1 MKNFKQKKVYFFG
14 RGILLPA
21 LVLALML
28 AALFFGV
35 HKFTEINT
43 EQNRVLTE
51 QSIKKAAI
59 QCYANEGMYP
69 ADLEYL
75 IDKYYVSVDYDRY
88 NVVYDCFA
96 SNVMPNIKVFT
107 NNGSDSGK

>member
-1 MKNFKQKKVYFFG
+1 MRKNFKQKRVYFFG

-28 AALFFGV
+28 VVLFIGV
-35 HKFTEINT
+35 RKFTEINN
-43 EQNRVLTE
+43 EQNRILTE

-69 ADLEYL
+69 ADIEYL
-75 IDKYYVSVDYDRY
+75 TDKYYVTIDYDRY
-88 NVVYDCFA
+88 NVIYDCFA
-96 SNVMPNIKVFT
+96 SNIMPTIQVFL
-107 NNGSDSGK
+107 KK